1 MILMKKILIINND
14 PDTMQLLENLLGNA
28 GFKTSAL
35 ADINKVPEIIEQFKP
50 NLLLLDIDQR
60 EVINRLGKAA
70 GEKSIPVLL
79 MTGHPYTSKDKT
91 AGEEHLIPKPF
102 TLQHLIEKIMA
113 IAH

>member
-1 MILMKKILIINND
+1 MKKILIVNND

-60 EVINRLGKAA
+60 EIINRLGKTAA
-70 GEKSIPVLL
+70 KKSIPVLL
-79 MTGHPYTSKDKT
+79 MTGHHNTHKYKQE
-91 AGEEHLIPKPF
+91 GEDHIIPKPF
-102 TLQHLIEKIMA
+102 TLQHLIEKITA
-113 IAH
+113 ITG